1 MSEFT
6 VQLSIFELY
15 EPTKESAVY
24 TNTHTHTQRKPG
36 LEEALMT

>member
-1 MSEFT
+1 MSKFT
-6 VQLSIFELY
+6 VQPGIFELY

-24 TNTHTHTQRKPG
+24 TNTYTHRKPG